1 MKESGHEEI
10 ANIITD
16 PKKAIYENV
25 WALWRNYQNRKLKSH
40 KNDGRQGQYGKILK
54 TIIKQ
59 KNKNNVSEKIDHFF
73 QNRIVQILEEYTSIE
88 KVSSMVELFQ
98 N

>member
-1 MKESGHEEI
+1 M
-10 ANIITD
+10 
-16 PKKAIYENV
+16 
-25 WALWRNYQNRKLKSH
+25 
-40 KNDGRQGQYGKILK
+40 
-54 TIIKQ
+54 
-59 KNKNNVSEKIDHFF
+59 SEKIDHFF